1 MVSVAR
7 QQPDDQQR
15 DVDDGAEIPTTPYWR
30 SEMKR
35 ARGEKGLQ
43 QWALAQEVGTSQPTI
58 NEIESG
64 RITRSRFVAT
74 ISSVL
79 GIPQPFTLIQDDMD
93 RRWIEI
99 GRTLRANDPVSFDA
113 YLKIFEAQQ
122 KK

>member
-1 MVSVAR
+1 MVSVTREQSDRA
-7 QQPDDQQR
+7 R
-15 DVDDGAEIPTTPYWR
+15 DVDDGAEVPTTPYWR

-35 ARGEKGLQ
+35 ARTELGWQ
-43 QWALAQEVGTSQPTI
+43 QWALAERVGTSQPTI

-74 ISSVL
+74 ISSIL
-79 GIPQPFTLIQDDMD
+79 KIPQPFTLIQDDMD

-99 GRTLRANDPVSFDA
+99 GRTLRSSDPVSFDA